1 MTKAEIVKMAD
12 KEKVRFLRLQFTDIF
27 GVIKNVEVP
36 RSQLDKALDGEILF
50 DGSSIEGFARIEES
64 DMLLVPDLDTFR
76 IFPWTREPDG
86 GKVARLICDIY
97 HPNGKTF
104 EGCPRQTL
112 KKVTARAQKMG
123 YSMMAGI
130 EAEFFLFHK
139 DANGEVVTKTHDA
152 GGYFDLAPIDLGESV
167 RREIVEVLQTIGF
180 EVEAAHH
187 EVAPGQHE
195 IDFKY
200 AEAVATADNV
210 VTFRFIVRKVAT
222 LRGMHAT
229 FMPKPLHGINGSG
242 MHTHQSLFKDG
253 KNVFHDP
260 KGSWQLSKMMLAY
273 IGGLLS
279 HARGMVAVTNPLIN
293 SYKRLVP
300 GYEAPTNV
308 AWSER
313 NRSPLARVPD
323 RRGTGTRVELRMPD
337 PSCNPYLALA
347 VMLSAGLD
355 GVQQKLDPGPPVN
368 KNIYEMSRRER
379 ARHRITD
386 LPADL
391 NEAVNAMEKDDLVR
405 TTLGDHIFNH
415 YVMAKRAEWHQYIAS
430 VHPWEH
436 ERYLSLY

>member
-1 MTKAEIVKMAD
+1 
-12 KEKVRFLRLQFTDIF
+12 
-27 GVIKNVEVP
+27 
-36 RSQLDKALDGEILF
+36 
-50 DGSSIEGFARIEES
+50 
-64 DMLLVPDLDTFR
+64 
-76 IFPWTREPDG
+76 
-86 GKVARLICDIY
+86 
-97 HPNGKTF
+97 
-104 EGCPRQTL
+104 
-112 KKVTARAQKMG
+112 
-123 YSMMAGI
+123 
-130 EAEFFLFHK
+130 
-139 DANGEVVTKTHDA
+139 
-152 GGYFDLAPIDLGESV
+152 V
-167 RREIVEVLQTIGF
+167 RREIVEALQTIGF

-260 KGSWQLSKMMLAY
+260 KGSWQLSKLMLAY

-347 VMLSAGLD
+347 VMLASGLD

-379 ARHRITD
+379 AHHRITD

-391 NEAVNAMEKDDLVR
+391 NEAVSAMEKDALVR
-405 TTLGDHIFNH
+405 ETLGEHIFNH
-415 YVMAKRAEWHQYIAS
+415 YIAAKRAEWHQYIAS